1 MNRLF
6 SKCTGCGFKKIAA
19 IVEEDLNYY
28 LEKLGVKEKM
38 HYHLFKDFDEKF

>member
-19 IVEEDLNYY
+19 IVEEDL
-28 LEKLGVKEKM
+28 EKLGVKEKI